1 MPTSKRKLILSILG
15 ILVVSLVIAGLVFY
29 PKAKQQWTTPLGPG
43 LELPTRT
50 PILATPTSTDISATS
65 VSQASTPESNNSLI
79 ATNLPPTATII
90 PTATPEPLCGG
101 PTTMLI
107 LGVGADSGS
116 EYLYG
121 LADVIRIIRV
131 DFVTPKV
138 TVLSVPRDLWVELPP
153 GIQSP
158 SGNIISNSKLNQ
170 TYFYGG
176 PGMGYYDGPGAGP
189 GLLARTLERNFGLLV
204 DHYGAVNMYTFS
216 KIVDAV
222 GGIDL
227 YLPTDVDGRP
237 IDNKTED
244 MGYFY
249 AGQRHF
255 NGDQALRFARIR
267 KKYNDFTRMDH
278 QNMVLCALKEKITSP
293 AVLPKIPQIIASF
306 QDSVLT
312 DLSPEQLGQLACLTP
327 HLKRENLIFT
337 SLPEEILGSGTV
349 YSPIQKNS
357 TYIVEADFDVIR
369 DYVDQFMAGTWPN
382 EPDKPSCP

>member
-1 MPTSKRKLILSILG
+1 MRKSKQKLFLSIIG
-15 ILVVSLVIAGLVFY
+15 ILLVSFMIAGVILF
-29 PKAKQQWTTPLGPG
+29 PRAKQQWTTPLGPG

-50 PILATPTSTDISATS
+50 PTLNIPTQTDIPATSESQVGSIETITEDKPANPPPSATL
-65 VSQASTPESNNSLI
+65 T
-79 ATNLPPTATII
+79 

-101 PTTMLI
+101 PATMLI
-107 LGVGADSGS
+107 LGVGADSGN

-121 LADVIRIIRV
+121 LADVIRIVRI

-138 TVLSVPRDLWVELPP
+138 TVLSMPRDLWVELPP
-153 GIQSP
+153 GIQSS
-158 SGNIISNSKLNQ
+158 SGNVISNSKLNQ
-170 TYFYGG
+170 AYFYGG
-176 PGMGYYDGPGAGP
+176 QGMGYYDGPGAGP
-189 GLLARTLERNFGLLV
+189 GLLARTLEGNFGLLV

-216 KIVDAV
+216 RIVDAV

-237 IDNKTED
+237 VDDKTED

-312 DLSPEQLGQLACLTP
+312 DLSLEQLGQLACLSP
-327 HLKRENLIFT
+327 YLKRENLIFT
-337 SLPEEILGSGTV
+337 SLPDEILSSGSV
-349 YSPIQKNS
+349 YSPIQKNN
-357 TYIVEADFDVIR
+357 TYVIEADFDVIR
-369 DYVDQFMAGTWPN
+369 YYVDQFIAGTWPS
-382 EPDKPSCP
+382 EPDEPSCP

>member
-1 MPTSKRKLILSILG
+1 MRKSKQKLFLSIIG
-15 ILVVSLVIAGLVFY
+15 ILLVSFVIAGVILF
-29 PKAKQQWTTPLGPG
+29 PRAKQQWTTPLGPG

-50 PILATPTSTDISATS
+50 PTLNIPTQTDIPATSESQVGSIETITEDKPANPPPSATL
-65 VSQASTPESNNSLI
+65 T
-79 ATNLPPTATII
+79 

-101 PTTMLI
+101 PATMLI
-107 LGVGADSGS
+107 LGVGADSGN

-121 LADVIRIIRV
+121 LADVIRIVRI

-138 TVLSVPRDLWVELPP
+138 TVLSMPRDLWVELPP
-153 GIQSP
+153 GIQSS
-158 SGNIISNSKLNQ
+158 SGNVISNSKLNQ
-170 TYFYGG
+170 AYFYGG
-176 PGMGYYDGPGAGP
+176 QGMGYYDGPGAGP
-189 GLLARTLERNFGLLV
+189 GLLARTLEGNFGLLV

-216 KIVDAV
+216 RIVDAV

-237 IDNKTED
+237 VDDKTED

-312 DLSPEQLGQLACLTP
+312 DLSLEQLGQLACLSP
-327 HLKRENLIFT
+327 YLKRENLIFT
-337 SLPEEILGSGTV
+337 SLPDEILSSGSV
-349 YSPIQKNS
+349 YSPIQKNN
-357 TYIVEADFDVIR
+357 TYVIEADFDVIR
-369 DYVDQFMAGTWPN
+369 YYVDQFIAGTWPS
-382 EPDKPSCP
+382 EPDEPSCP

>member
-50 PILATPTSTDISATS
+50 PILATLTSTDISATS
-65 VSQASTPESNNSLI
+65 VSQASTPESNNGLM
-79 ATNLPPTATII
+79 ATNLPPTVTII

-267 KKYNDFTRMDH
+267 KKYNDFTRMNH

-382 EPDKPSCP
+382 EPDEPSCP

>member
-1 MPTSKRKLILSILG
+1 
-15 ILVVSLVIAGLVFY
+15 
-29 PKAKQQWTTPLGPG
+29 
-43 LELPTRT
+43 
-50 PILATPTSTDISATS
+50 
-65 VSQASTPESNNSLI
+65 
-79 ATNLPPTATII
+79 
-90 PTATPEPLCGG
+90 
-101 PTTMLI
+101 
-107 LGVGADSGS
+107 
-116 EYLYG
+116 
-121 LADVIRIIRV
+121 
-131 DFVTPKV
+131 
-138 TVLSVPRDLWVELPP
+138 RDLWVELPP

-382 EPDKPSCP
+382 EPDEPSCP